1 MKFDEIRNVE
11 NETVSNVKSVTWS
24 AAVLAGVIAFAMPSY
39 ADEAADEQFSEAL
52 SDFGYAGGAAWQCA
66 EGAAKGDIERNAM
79 KAYNGIVRLF
89 GSDEA
94 FFFASAFGGG
104 TTDGID
110 KSKCAEFA
118 DHFKVGMNQAGAE

>member
-1 MKFDEIRNVE
+1 MSYIGTTF
-11 NETVSNVKSVTWS
+11 
-24 AAVLAGVIAFAMPSY
+24 AAALMLAGVVACATPSIAE
-39 ADEAADEQFSEAL
+39 DQGDEQFTDAL

-66 EGAAKGDIERNAM
+66 EGDAKSAIERQAM
-79 KAYNGIVRLF
+79 TAYNGLVRLF

-110 KSKCAEFA
+110 KSKCSEFA
-118 DHFKVGMNQAGAE
+118 DHFKTGMSQAGVK

>member
-1 MKFDEIRNVE
+1 M
-11 NETVSNVKSVTWS
+11 SNVKFVTWS
-24 AAVLAGVIAFAMPSY
+24 AAVLAGVIALAVPSF
-39 ADEAADEQFSEAL
+39 ADETTDEQFSEAL

-66 EGAAKGDIERNAM
+66 EGAAKSDIERNSM

-104 TTDGID
+104 TTDSID

-118 DHFKVGMNQAGAE
+118 DHFKVGMSQAGAE